1 MWPTVAANDLL
12 NQGLQN
18 AHWTRN
24 VTTDSVLPNILRSF
38 PPGHGQTHQPRQPR
52 PRIGSIEVLDEST
65 TVSPLLILFLTAFTI
80 LLKSHTIPC
89 YPIYTSHFISFFF
102 VIFSPAILHLIL
114 FFSYSLRL
122 SSYQHLFFLFLF
134 SLSLILS

>member
-24 VTTDSVLPNILRSF
+24 VTTDSVLPNILRSV

-52 PRIGSIEVLDEST
+52 PRIGSIEVLDDST
-65 TVSPLLILFLTAFTI
+65 TVSPQFFLTFTI
-80 LLKSHTIPC
+80 RLKSHAIPC
-89 YPIYTSHFISFFF
+89 YPIYTSHFISFLF

-122 SSYQHLFFLFLF
+122 SSNQHLFFLFLF